1 MPSLTDDQVAALR
14 ELLGEGGRTRAEV
27 EPLVDELQRQQE
39 NASPVNHDLAEAR
52 SLEIHRLVAER
63 VREDPRLVRAALRR
77 VEVWLADGKMSTTY
91 ADSWKELLE
100 GPLERLIELLRD
112 PGEKAKE
119 LRQCTP
125 FVGVI
130 DQQTR
135 LRIWRDV
142 RERVA
147 S

>member
-63 VREDPRLVRAALRR
+63 VREDPRLVRAAHRR
-77 VEVWLADGKMSTTY
+77 VEAWLADGKMSTTY

-142 RERVA
+142 RERMA

>member
-27 EPLVDELQRQQE
+27 EPLVDELQRQQQ

-63 VREDPRLVRAALRR
+63 VREDPRLVGAALRR
-77 VEVWLADGKMSTTY
+77 VEAWRADGKMSTPY
-91 ADSWKELLE
+91 ADSWKELLG
-100 GPLERLIELLRD
+100 GPLERLIEVLRD

-142 RERVA
+142 RERMA